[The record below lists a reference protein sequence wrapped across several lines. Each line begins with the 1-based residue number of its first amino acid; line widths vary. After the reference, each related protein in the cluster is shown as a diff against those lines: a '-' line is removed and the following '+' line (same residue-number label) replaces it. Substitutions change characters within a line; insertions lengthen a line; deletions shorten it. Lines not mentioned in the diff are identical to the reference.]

1 MGVERLERL
10 IDPSFDDS
18 FRSVNKDE
26 SLVIHVV
33 VLLHGPILTPSLA
46 RLLGYILMQILE
58 VSDLSLHFM
67 VAMLQSHFHH
77 MNHFVDWDGRRVLVL
92 EHARS
97 LEFSLVDKGDL
108 SHRDHNSRF
117 LRLALES

>member
-1 MGVERLERL
+1 
-10 IDPSFDDS
+10 
-18 FRSVNKDE
+18 
-26 SLVIHVV
+26 
-33 VLLHGPILTPSLA
+33 
-46 RLLGYILMQILE
+46 MQILE

-117 LRLALES
+117 LRLALESLFVLVDKEGKTIEHQVSFD